1 MASSIRVGLIG
12 NRFMGKAHSNAYV
25 KVGKFFD
32 LSLPSEMKAVC
43 GLDQNEVDAFAKRFG
58 WERGEVDWEKL
69 VAADDI
75 DLVDVCTPGDTHAPI
90 AIAAAKAGKHV
101 FCEKP
106 LANSLED
113 AKQMLA
119 AARAAKVRH
128 MVNFCYRRAPAVSLA
143 KQMIADGAIGEVRQY
158 RATYLQDWLA
168 DPCAPM
174 SWRLVKKVAGSGA
187 HGDLNAHAIDLAR
200 YLTGDEITEVVGE
213 LKTFVKER
221 PWPDGSGSGVGAS
234 TAETGKKG
242 MGEVTVDDAAIFL
255 ARFAGGAIG
264 TFEATRMATGRKN
277 YNRFEI
283 SGSRGSLAWNFE
295 DMNVLEYYSAD
306 DPADRRGFRQILAT
320 EAVHPYVSAWWPPGH
335 ILGYEHGFV
344 NGVYDLLQAIASGG
358 EVTPDFRDGAQCVA
372 VLDAVV
378 ASTESGSWQKV
389 EHVD

>member
-1 MASSIRVGLIG
+1 
-12 NRFMGKAHSNAYV
+12 MGKAHSNAYV

-32 LSLPSEMKAVC
+32 LDAACEMKAVC
-43 GLDQNEVDAFAKRFG
+43 GLDQAEVDAFARRFG
-58 WERGEVDWEKL
+58 WERGEVEWEKL
-69 VAADDI
+69 ATADDI

-90 AIAAAKAGKHV
+90 AIAAAKAGKHI

-106 LANSLED
+106 LANTLDD

-119 AARAAKVRH
+119 AAREANVRH

-143 KQMIADGAIGEVRQY
+143 KQMIADGAIGDIRQY

-168 DPCAPM
+168 DPAAPM
-174 SWRLVKKVAGSGA
+174 SWRLVKEVAGSGA

-200 YLTGDEITEVVGE
+200 YLTGDEITDVVGDMA
-213 LKTFVKER
+213 TFVKQR
-221 PWPDGSGSGVGAS
+221 KWPEQTGSSMADKAG
-234 TAETGKKG
+234 G
-242 MGEVTVDDAAIFL
+242 MGDVTVDDAAIFL

-306 DPADRRGFRQILAT
+306 DPGDRQGFRKILAT
-320 EAVHPYVSAWWPPGH
+320 ESVHPYMSAWWPPGH

-344 NGVYDLLQAIASGG
+344 NGVYDLLQAIAAGG
-358 EVTPDFRDGAQCVA
+358 DVAPDFKDGAQCVA
-372 VLDAVV
+372 VLDAV
-378 ASTESGSWQKV
+378 STSVESGSWQKV
-389 EHVD
+389 ELID